1 MDFTGEQQI
10 KAPRETVYRA
20 LNDPEILKLAIPGCR
35 SLEKRSDS
43 EMDAE
48 VGLKMGPVRA
58 NFKGGVTL
66 SDLDPPN
73 GYVISGKGSGGPAGL
88 AKGNA
93 RVRLEEAGDGT
104 TRLLYTARVDMS
116 GRIAQLGGRLIQSTA
131 DRLSAEF
138 FESFKSAVEAGE
150 APAEAVPPTPEEGAE
165 REEAAPRSRRWL
177 WWAFAAA
184 VIVALLLLSALDS

>member
-1 MDFTGEQQI
+1 MEFTGEQRI
-10 KAPRETVYRA
+10 NAPRETVYRA
-20 LNDPEILKLAIPGCR
+20 LNDPEILKSAIPGCR
-35 SLEKRSDS
+35 SLEKRSDTD
-43 EMDAE
+43 MDAE

-58 NFKGGVTL
+58 NFKGAVTL

-93 RVRLEEAGDGT
+93 QVRLEEDGAGAT
-104 TRLLYTARVDMS
+104 QLFYTARVDMS

-138 FESFKSAVEAGE
+138 FESFKTAVEAGE
-150 APAEAVPPTPEEGAE
+150 APAEAAAPGPKAAAE
-165 REEAAPRSRRWL
+165 REAAPAASRRRL
-177 WWAFAAA
+177 WWILAAA
-184 VIVALLLLSALDS
+184 IAAGLLLLATLGG